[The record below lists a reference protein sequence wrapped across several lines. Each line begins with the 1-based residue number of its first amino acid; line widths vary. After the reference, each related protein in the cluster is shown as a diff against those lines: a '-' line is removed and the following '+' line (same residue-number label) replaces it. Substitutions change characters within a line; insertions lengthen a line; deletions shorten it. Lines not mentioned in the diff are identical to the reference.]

1 MRRRFSK
8 AVAQVFVHP
17 SAKVDA
23 SATLSPF
30 AVVEANAII
39 HANCIVGPGTVVGER
54 VVLGENSNIG
64 SHVTL
69 TNCIV
74 GKRTVIHAGARIGQD
89 GFGFLLNDTGE
100 HAKKP
105 QTLLVEIHDDVEIGA
120 NTTIDRGSWRNTIIG
135 VGTKMD
141 NLIQIGHNVH
151 IGQGCVLAAQTGIAG
166 STTLG
171 NRVYVGG
178 QVGITQHLTIGDNVR
193 IAAKSGVMHNL
204 PSNATYGGV
213 PAMPIMQ
220 YRRLLALHR
229 ESSAKKSPP
238 PST

>member
-105 QTLLVEIHDDVEIGA
+105 QTLLVEIHDDVEIGSHSILLQGFAHAKRRA

-166 STTLG
+166 
-171 NRVYVGG
+171 
-178 QVGITQHLTIGDNVR
+178 I
-193 IAAKSGVMHNL
+193 
-204 PSNATYGGV
+204 P
-213 PAMPIMQ
+213 
-220 YRRLLALHR
+220 
-229 ESSAKKSPP
+229 
-238 PST
+238 